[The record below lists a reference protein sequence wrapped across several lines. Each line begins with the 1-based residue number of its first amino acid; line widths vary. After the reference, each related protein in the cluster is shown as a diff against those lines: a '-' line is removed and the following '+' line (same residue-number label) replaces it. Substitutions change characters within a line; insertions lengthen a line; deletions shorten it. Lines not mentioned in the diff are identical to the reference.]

1 MNSDIDDWLEDLMGL
16 PETTS
21 TESREPAS
29 EQLPSVMSNE
39 TLPSETPQPVDL
51 SEEALE
57 EIFQEYGFHE
67 VQDAEEYVEI
77 RPVEDTPITLDS
89 DSIAEAEEE
98 EEEAGDTEEEE
109 EEVNTEAPASS
120 SPELPPP
127 LPENSPTLLMDDST
141 SRFSGTEWYNAITQ
155 KHVVIAGVGG
165 IGSNLAFQIA
175 RMHPAVLS
183 LFDPDV
189 VEEANMS
196 GQLFG
201 RDDIGKYKVSAI
213 YDMLYNYAPSP
224 IIYTHRNRFLATNNP
239 YNIMM
244 CGFDNME
251 ARKTFFNVWK
261 NNVVS
266 LEDDHKKECLYLDGR
281 LSIDMLQVFCI
292 TGDDTYNMQR
302 YEQEFLFSDA
312 EAEETVCSMKQTTY
326 LASMIASLMTNLF
339 VNFVANSLDPVIPYD
354 LPFFTQYDAQNMLFK
369 TER

>member
-1 MNSDIDDWLEDLMGL
+1 MNSDIDDWLEDLMA
-16 PETTS
+16 ETPS
-21 TESREPAS
+21 NGSQEPAS
-29 EQLPSVMSNE
+29 EQLPSVLPA
-39 TLPSETPQPVDL
+39 TLPSESPQPVDL

-67 VQDAEEYVEI
+67 VQDAEEYVETS
-77 RPVEDTPITLDS
+77 PVEATPTTLDS
-89 DSIAEAEEE
+89 TNTEEAEEE
-98 EEEAGDTEEEE
+98 EAEAEDTEEGEEEE
-109 EEVNTEAPASS
+109 EEVNTESSVPS

-155 KHVVIAGVGG
+155 KRVVIAGVGG

-239 YNIMM
+239 YDIAM

-261 NNVVS
+261 NHVAS
-266 LEDDHKKECLYLDGR
+266 LEDDRKKECLYLDGR

-292 TGDDTYNMQR
+292 TGDDPYNMQR

-339 VNFVANSLDPVIPYD
+339 VNFVANSLEPVIPYD

>member
-1 MNSDIDDWLEDLMGL
+1 MNSNFEDWLEDLMA
-16 PETTS
+16 ETPS
-21 TESREPAS
+21 NGSQEPAS
-29 EQLPSVMSNE
+29 EQLPSVLPA
-39 TLPSETPQPVDL
+39 TLSSESPQPVDL

-67 VQDAEEYVEI
+67 IQDAEEYVETS
-77 RPVEDTPITLDS
+77 PVEDTPTTLDS
-89 DSIAEAEEE
+89 TNTEESEEE
-98 EEEAGDTEEEE
+98 GYEDTDEGEQEE
-109 EEVNTEAPASS
+109 EEVNTEAYVSS
-120 SPELPPP
+120 SPDLPPP

-155 KHVVIAGVGG
+155 KHVVIVGIGG

-175 RMHPAVLS
+175 RMHPAVLT

-213 YDMLYNYAPSP
+213 YEMLCNYAPSP
-224 IIYTHRNRFLATNNP
+224 IIYTHRNRFLATTIS
-239 YNIMM
+239 NIAM

-261 NNVVS
+261 NHVVS
-266 LEDDHKKECLYLDGR
+266 LEDDRKKECLYLDGR
-281 LSIDMLQVFCI
+281 LSIDTLQVFCI

>member
-1 MNSDIDDWLEDLMGL
+1 MNSNFEDWLEDLMA
-16 PETTS
+16 ETPS
-21 TESREPAS
+21 NESLEPAS
-29 EQLPSVMSNE
+29 EQLPSVMPA
-39 TLPSETPQPVDL
+39 TLSSESSQPVDL

-67 VQDAEEYVEI
+67 VQDAEEYVAI
-77 RPVEDTPITLDS
+77 SHVETPSATLDS
-89 DSIAEAEEE
+89 TNTEESEEGEAEDTEEE
-98 EEEAGDTEEEE
+98 EGEE
-109 EEVNTEAPASS
+109 EEVNTEASTSS
-120 SPELPPP
+120 SSELPPP

-141 SRFSGTEWYNAITQ
+141 SRFSGTEWYNAITE
-155 KHVVIAGVGG
+155 KRVVIAGIGG

-183 LFDPDV
+183 LFDPDI

-201 RDDIGKYKVSAI
+201 NGDIGKHKVSAM
-213 YDMLYNYAPSP
+213 YEMLCNYAPSP

-239 YNIMM
+239 TDIMM

-261 NNVVS
+261 NHVVS
-266 LEDDHKKECLYLDGR
+266 LEDDRKKECLYLDGR

-339 VNFVANSLDPVIPYD
+339 VNFVANSLEPVIPYD